1 MREETLI
8 KIKLTERSDIHKYSI
23 YNLQFSIQAFVI
35 RHSNGGYILTV
46 SFVWF
51 DIGYTLL
58 YMQRE
63 ITYRQALKELDQKVA
78 LEDIE
83 REFHLTDK
91 LFMREYPGIF
101 MKPRKVYM
109 PTYLGLMN
117 YRLGLSVDVCKLDD
131 CWEEIKQNIDPYW
144 LAFEGVREV
153 LDELKRRS
161 IRMGIISNW
170 DWTAR
175 DILTAA
181 GLIDYFDP
189 IVISAEVDCNKPDAR
204 IFELALEK
212 AGIPAHQ
219 CLYIGDNYYDDALG
233 SRKAGMEALII
244 NRFGK
249 LGVEE
254 IEDCPVISHLSDL
267 FKFIELEEKESYG
280 RQS

>member
-1 MREETLI
+1 M
-8 KIKLTERSDIHKYSI
+8 
-23 YNLQFSIQAFVI
+23 
-35 RHSNGGYILTV
+35 TV
-46 SFVWF
+46 SFVCF

-63 ITYRQALKELDQKVA
+63 VTYRQALKEFGHQIA

-101 MKPRKVYM
+101 LKPRKVYM

-117 YRLGLSVDVCKLDD
+117 YRLGLGIDVCQLDD
-131 CWEEIKQNIDPYW
+131 RWEEIKQNTDPYW
-144 LAFEGVREV
+144 LPFDGVREV

-161 IRMGIISNW
+161 IGMGIISNW

-175 DILTAA
+175 DVLTAA

-189 IVISAEVDCNKPDAR
+189 IVISAEVDSNKPDAR
-204 IFELALEK
+204 IFELALQK
-212 AGIPAHQ
+212 AGIPADR
-219 CLYIGDNYYDDALG
+219 CLYIGDNYYDDAVG
-233 SRKAGMEALII
+233 CRKVGMKPMII

-254 IEDCPVISHLSDL
+254 IKDCPVISHLSDL
-267 FKFIELEEKESYG
+267 FNHIEFEEPKSYG
-280 RQS
+280 KPI

>member
-1 MREETLI
+1 
-8 KIKLTERSDIHKYSI
+8 
-23 YNLQFSIQAFVI
+23 
-35 RHSNGGYILTV
+35 LTV
-46 SFVWF
+46 SYVWF

-63 ITYRQALKELDQKVA
+63 VTYRQTLKEFGYKVA

-101 MKPRKVYM
+101 LKPRKVFM
-109 PTYLGLMN
+109 PSYLGIMN
-117 YRLGLSVDVCKLDD
+117 YRLGLSLDVCELDA
-131 CWEEIKQNIDPYW
+131 CWEEIKQNTDPYW
-144 LAFEGVREV
+144 LPFEGVREV

-161 IRMGIISNW
+161 IGMGIISNW

-175 DILTAA
+175 DVLTAA

-189 IVISAEVDCNKPDAR
+189 IVISCEVDCMKPDSR
-204 IFELALEK
+204 IFELALQK
-212 AGIPAHQ
+212 VDSSARQ

-233 SRKAGMEALII
+233 SRKVGMQALII
-244 NRFGK
+244 NRFRK

-267 FKFIELEEKESYG
+267 FKFIEFEQQEPYG
-280 RQS
+280 KQS